1 MPRIARGLSDGFLF
15 HVLNRGNARQEVFHK
30 NGDYY
35 SFLMLI
41 EEAVGEFDIGVLA
54 YCLMPNHFHFLINPG
69 KAQTLGKF
77 MQWLLTSHVRRYHQH
92 YGTCGHVW
100 QGRYKSFIVQE
111 DDHLLTVM
119 RYIEGNPVRA
129 NLVKSSKN
137 WKWSSHVE
145 RLGRQPRNI
154 IDDAPIAL
162 PADWT
167 SYVDDP
173 MTANE
178 VERLRRSV
186 NRHTPFGADA
196 WVETVC
202 GELGLE
208 STLHPR
214 GRPKKEK

>member
-214 GRPKKEK
+214 GRPKMEK